1 MVVFALEVTVKG
13 ILTWN
18 PTKYAASKGF
28 RDGCSRHC
36 YIGLCYGWSSVGK
49 RASAGR
55 YSRWDIFNQVQLF
68 TTASLRAFDGS
79 MDI

>member
-1 MVVFALEVTVKG
+1 MPLQKGSATDALATATSVCVMG
-13 ILTWN
+13 
-18 PTKYAASKGF
+18 G
-28 RDGCSRHC
+28 
-36 YIGLCYGWSSVGK
+36 SVGK